1 MKKTGKKVREALIAE
16 NERRYGAELREKYG
30 ADVVE
35 ASNEK
40 FRTMPDS
47 TYDRATALGEEINKR
62 LRQAVPAGDPA
73 GKLHR
78 LSVRC
83 TRSGCVCTGPT
94 GCIQKRKRTVHLAK
108 ATLRTHA
115 LPPTMTRSHRA
126 AHGFCV
132 TRWKFTAEKK
142 NQIHPEHGRKQYERK
157 ETGLRPDAS
166 AAP

>member
-73 GKLHR
+73 GEAAQALCALHA
-78 LSVRC
+78 
-83 TRSGCVCTGPT
+83 
-94 GCIQKRKRTVHLAK
+94 QW
-108 ATLRTHA
+108 LRMYWPDGLYSKEA
-115 LPPTMTRSHRA
+115 HRA
-126 AHGFCV
+126 LGESYIADARFAAYYDAV
-132 TRWKFTAEKK
+132 TPGGARFLRDALE
-142 NQIHPEHGRKQYERK
+142 IYCRK
-157 ETGLRPDAS
+157 EESNTP
-166 AAP
+166 